1 DYYCHSIHNSG
12 GHWVF

>member
-1 DYYCHSIHNSG
+1 DYYCHSIHNSA